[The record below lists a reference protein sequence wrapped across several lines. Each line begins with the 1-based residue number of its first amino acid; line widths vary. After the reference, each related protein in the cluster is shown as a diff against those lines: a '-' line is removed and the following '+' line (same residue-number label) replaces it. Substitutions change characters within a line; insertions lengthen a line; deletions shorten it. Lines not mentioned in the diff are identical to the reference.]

1 LSLPECTSCLRI
13 CRKHIVELPMAV
25 GEVCLLDNYR
35 MLHGRDVFEGDR
47 NHAVAWFG
55 EQSDADK
62 AKAASLDRGTSNAFN
77 NMLNN
82 YVENAF

>member
-1 LSLPECTSCLRI
+1 MVP
-13 CRKHIVELPMAV
+13 

-35 MLHGRDVFEGDR
+35 MLHGRDVFQGDR

-55 EQSDADK
+55 EQSPKDL

-77 NMLNN
+77 KMLNN